1 MHRLGSVLPIAAP
14 IAFGPGTGAVASP
27 ANTWQIAIPADPVAK
42 FLKLHVDGSTLDPA
56 DRVEIDLGYDTD
68 VFTRAWGADFWSRP
82 IKGPGPVT
90 VRYIRTGVSA
100 GIARIDKYGRG
111 EAIRDNGS
119 RNSNGDLF
127 MIDTP
132 YVEPSYFPPS
142 SVTAGHTT
150 PSWQHA
156 ACVADPVIAA
166 TAKSVGMYVIVDR
179 DPIEYTLPE
188 DIDNTRVSSCTA
200 TLIAPDLVITAGH
213 CVATQDDIRTGA
225 ITFDFAAN
233 CDLSR
238 PAGYSPKFYKM
249 VRLVETG
256 YLRPPGDGRGI
267 VDYSIVQIETPPGG
281 LPIPPIPFRPASL
294 SLPICDPLFIVHHRR
309 GTSKKVSTFLTD
321 PNCKVDAV
329 WPSSVNFDCS
339 VDFGASGSSIFD
351 SAGRIVANL
360 TTFGGGTSATSIWED
375 VRTEPVPTRDIDVV
389 VVLDRSGSMS
399 LPGRSGAP
407 KLTEARQAAALFVS
421 LLTTAGGNRVGLV
434 SFSTTATPDRNL
446 SNVNPGTKGA
456 LVGPIPPATAGL
468 IGGLTANGMTTIG
481 GGLQAAV
488 GYFPVPTP
496 TTNTRA
502 VLLMTDGLENTV
514 PMIAAVEPL
523 LAGSRLNIVG
533 FGTPASIDGPRLTTL
548 ARTHDGIYVRADDG
562 LTLKK
567 YFALAFG
574 RIFDLGTALDPDA
587 ILPAGQAAATPVDV
601 DVCGETSMTVVLGW
615 ASPVA
620 PLRIIIRTPAG
631 ATIDA
636 SSAGV
641 DSASG
646 DTWEHLTFQLPYG
659 GEQGGRW
666 QVIVARPE
674 GGGELAAGLVGEPI
688 EQRYFVSALA
698 TGGPAFNAL
707 PVPRL
712 YTGDP
717 VNPLVY
723 LREPQG
729 GRVAA
734 EITVDIES
742 PANAL
747 GEVLASAGLGAA
759 GGQDGDVLDQR
770 TNTLLGLERQ
780 RGELVKTR
788 RRTETLFDDGL
799 HGDGGL
805 EADGVYGQVLT
816 DLTAFEG
823 TYTFRAV
830 AVYGEGCRARREI
843 TWAAHVDVGI
853 DGGRSDVRTDETGGG
868 RARVTVTPKDRFGN
882 RLGPGR
888 LDAFGFMPIGPGRLV
903 GDPVDNGDGS
913 YSQTVDPGPVGPIA
927 PGLAIAQPDRPPT
940 TLSSDV
946 RSTPGGSGSGS
957 GSTGAGGGFGSIRA
971 YRRALV
977 VLLALV
983 IVLVILVAFLIGR
996 VTA

>member
-1 MHRLGSVLPIAAP
+1 MHRLGSVLPIAVP
-14 IAFGPGTGAVASP
+14 IAFGPGTGVTASP
-27 ANTWQIAIPADPVAK
+27 ANTWQISFPADPLAK
-42 FLKLHVDGSTLDPA
+42 FLKLHIDGSTLDPA
-56 DRVEIDLGYDTD
+56 DRVEVDLGYDTD
-68 VFTRAWGADFWSRP
+68 VFTRAWGTDFWTRP

-90 VRYIRTGVSA
+90 VRYIRTGASS
-100 GIARIDKYGRG
+100 GSARIDKYGRG
-111 EAIRDNGS
+111 EAIRDNGN
-119 RNSNGDLF
+119 RNTNGDLF

-132 YVEPSYFPPS
+132 YVEPSYFAPASLTP
-142 SVTAGHTT
+142 GHTT
-150 PSWQHA
+150 PSWQQA
-156 ACVADPVIAA
+156 ACVTDPVIAA

-213 CVATQDDIRTGA
+213 CVATQEDIRTGA
-225 ITFDFAAN
+225 ITFDFATD

-249 VRLVETG
+249 TRLVETG
-256 YLRPPGDGRGI
+256 YLRPPGDTRGV

-281 LPIPPIPFRPASL
+281 LPVPPIPFRPASL
-294 SLPICDPLFIVHHRR
+294 PLQVNDPLFIVHHRR
-309 GTSKKVSTFLTD
+309 GTAKKVSSYLTD

-329 WPSSVNFDCS
+329 WPSSINFECS
-339 VDFGASGSSIFD
+339 VEYGSSGSSIFD
-351 SAGRIVANL
+351 SSGRIVGNL
-360 TTFGGGTSATSIWED
+360 STFGGGASATSIWED
-375 VRTEPVPTRDIDVV
+375 VRTEPLPTRDVDVV

-407 KLTEARQAAALFVS
+407 KLIEAKQAASLFVS

-434 SFSTTATPDRNL
+434 SFSTTATADRNL
-446 SNVNPGTKGA
+446 ANVNAGTKNA
-456 LVGPIPPATAGL
+456 LVGPIPPANAGQ
-468 IGGLTANGMTTIG
+468 IGGLAANGMTTIG
-481 GGLQAAV
+481 GGLQTAV
-488 GYFPVPTP
+488 GYFPVPSP

-502 VLLMTDGLENTV
+502 VLLMTDGLENTF
-514 PMIAAVEPL
+514 PMIAGVEPL
-523 LAGSRLNIVG
+523 LSGSRLNIVG

-548 ARTHDGIYVRADDG
+548 ARAHDGIYVRADDG
-562 LTLKK
+562 LSLKK

-587 ILPAGQAAATPVDV
+587 ILPAGQRAAAPVDV

-615 ASPVA
+615 ASPAA
-620 PLRIIIRTPAG
+620 PLRIVVRTPAG

-641 DSASG
+641 DAASG
-646 DTWEHLTFQLPYG
+646 DTWEHLTFKLPYG
-659 GEQGGRW
+659 TEQDGRW
-666 QVIVARPE
+666 QVIAARPE
-674 GGGELAAGLVGEPI
+674 GHGELAAEFVGEPI

-698 TGGPAFNAL
+698 TGGPAFNPL

-723 LREPQG
+723 LRRPQG

-747 GEVLASAGLGAA
+747 GEILAGAGLGAA
-759 GGQDGDVLDQR
+759 GLQDGDVLDKR
-770 TNTLLGLERQ
+770 TNALLGLERQ
-780 RGELVKTR
+780 QGELVKTR
-788 RRTETLFDDGL
+788 RRSETLLDDGT

-805 EADGVYGQVLT
+805 EPDGIFGQVLT
-816 DLTAFEG
+816 DLTTFEG
-823 TYTFRAV
+823 TYTFHAV
-830 AVYGEGCRARREI
+830 AVYGEGCRARREV

-853 DGGRSDVRTDETGGG
+853 DGGRSDVRIDDTGG
-868 RARVTVTPKDRFGN
+868 RVRVTVTPKDRFDN

-888 LDAFGFMPIGPGRLV
+888 LDAFGFVPTGSGKLV
-903 GDPVDNGDGS
+903 GEPVDNGDGS
-913 YSQTVDPGPVGPIA
+913 YSQTVDPGPAGTVA
-927 PGLAIAQPDRPPT
+927 PGLAITQPDRRPT
-940 TLSSDV
+940 TVSSDI
-946 RSTPGGSGSGS
+946 RPTLGG
-957 GSTGAGGGFGSIRA
+957 TGGGPAAPSSILGCQTE
-971 YRRALV
+971 LV
-977 VLLALV
+977 ILAAAV
-983 IVLVILVAFLIGR
+983 IVLAIVVAFLIGR
-996 VTA
+996 VLA